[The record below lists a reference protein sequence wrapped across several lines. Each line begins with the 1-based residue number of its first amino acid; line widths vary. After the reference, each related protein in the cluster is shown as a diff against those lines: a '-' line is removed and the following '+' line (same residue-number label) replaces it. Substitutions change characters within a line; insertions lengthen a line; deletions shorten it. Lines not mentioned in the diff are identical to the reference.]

1 MNKKG
6 FTLIEVMI
14 VLLVFSIG
22 VLAVLRLILHN
33 METMSQLEAKSTA
46 TLLAKEGI
54 ELVYNTRDS
63 NRIASLP
70 WDCIINPNY
79 NGQTENQFCKNHFL
93 DNGGIWKIEN
103 YENIQRT
110 TINPEYIF
118 EESKLYIKDNITT
131 KYTHEVNDQP
141 SIFSRYIYFTG
152 VKDNDNIINT
162 GYILKI
168 ESHVIYQKGS
178 RTGEIILE
186 SFIGNY

>member
-1 MNKKG
+1 MKKKW

-14 VLLVFSIG
+14 VLLVFSIW

-33 METMSQLEAKSTA
+33 MDAMSKLEAKSTA
-46 TLLAKEGI
+46 TLLAKEWI

-79 NGQTENQFCKNHFL
+79 NGQIENQFCKNYFL
-93 DNGGIWKIEN
+93 DNWWTWKIEN
-103 YENIQRT
+103 DENTKRTIINTENI
-110 TINPEYIF
+110 I
-118 EESKLYIKDNITT
+118 EESKLYTKDNITT

-152 VKDNDNIINT
+152 VKDNENTINT
-162 GYILKI
+162 WYILKI
-168 ESHVIYQKGS
+168 ESHVIYQKWS
-178 RTGEIILE
+178 KAGEIILE
-186 SFIGNY
+186 SFIWNY